1 MADVYEKDWQKMRQG
16 GPHGTHISKKA
27 IRVAESKVIPF
38 ESSGRRVSLDDIE
51 LVAALRR
58 GEPRAYAAAW
68 VELGPSVRRLVTRF
82 FGPGAETSDLAQEV
96 FLRFFRRIDELRTP
110 EALRGFVAG
119 ICLGVA
125 RNELRRVRVRQWVRL
140 TSTGEVPDPPGD
152 APDMEAREAVRRL
165 YRVLDR
171 VNAQDRSLF
180 VARFLEKMEMVE
192 VAEAHGISYGTAKR
206 RVARAMTRIHK
217 HLERD
222 PALGGYLD
230 QVVEED
236 AP

>member
-1 MADVYEKDWQKMRQG
+1 V
-16 GPHGTHISKKA
+16 
-27 IRVAESKVIPF
+27 IRVAESKVILFDNP
-38 ESSGRRVSLDDIE
+38 GRRGAIADVE

-58 GEPRAYAAAW
+58 REPRAYAAAW
-68 VELGPSVRRLVTRF
+68 LDLGPSVRRLVTRF

-110 EALRGFVAG
+110 EALRGFLAG

-140 TSTGEVPDPPGD
+140 TSTGEVPDPPAD
-152 APDMEAREAVRRL
+152 APDMEAREALRRL
-165 YRVLDR
+165 YRLLDR
-171 VNAQDRSLF
+171 VSAQDRSLF
-180 VARFLEKMEMVE
+180 VARFLEKMEMLE
-192 VAEAHGISYGTAKR
+192 VAEAHGISYATAKR

-217 HLERD
+217 HIQRD

-230 QVVEED
+230 GVGAGELGT
-236 AP
+236 